1 MKHEDILNLSVQ
13 ELPLS
18 WKLKTFMTIHGFA
31 NLREMLQNSFW
42 DLVVLGCELSTMTEL
57 YLFLE
62 KNKALSAFKS
72 KE

>member
-1 MKHEDILNLSVQ
+1 MKHEDILSLSVQ

-18 WKLKTFMTIHGFA
+18 WKLKTFMTNHGFA

-42 DLVVLGCELSTMTEL
+42 DLVVLGCELSAMTEL

-72 KE
+72 NE